1 MIKTFADLELD
12 PIMLEAIEEKGF
24 SRPTQ
29 VQAEAIPQAL
39 DGRDV
44 LASAPTGTGK
54 TAAFVIPALQ
64 YLLDF
69 QRRKAGPARI
79 LILTRLV
86 NWRCKWLNMHRRWPK
101 YSSEHFHHYRW
112 CSVPRARR
120 YSGHDSRYRGRHTRT
135 SAGFF

>member
-12 PIMLEAIEEKGF
+12 PILLEAIEEMGF

-69 QRRKAGPARI
+69 PRRKAGPARI
-79 LILTRLV
+79 LILTPTRELAMQV
-86 NWRCKWLNMHRRWPK
+86 AEQAQALAKK
-101 YSSEHFHHYRW
+101 HFHHYRW

-135 SAGFF
+135 SAGIH

>member
-12 PIMLEAIEEKGF
+12 PILLEAIEEMGF

-69 QRRKAGPARI
+69 PRRKAGPARI
-79 LILTRLV
+79 LILTPTRELAMQVAEQAQALAKNTRLNIFTITGGV
-86 NWRCKWLNMHRRWPK
+86 
-101 YSSEHFHHYRW
+101 
-112 CSVPRARR
+112 
-120 YSGHDSRYRGRHTRT
+120 
-135 SAGFF
+135 

>member
-12 PIMLEAIEEKGF
+12 PILLEAIEEMGF

-69 QRRKAGPARI
+69 PRRKAGPARI
-79 LILTRLV
+79 LILTPTRELAMQVAEQAQALAKNTRL
-86 NWRCKWLNMHRRWPK
+86 NI
-101 YSSEHFHHYRW
+101 FTIRW

-135 SAGFF
+135 SAGIH